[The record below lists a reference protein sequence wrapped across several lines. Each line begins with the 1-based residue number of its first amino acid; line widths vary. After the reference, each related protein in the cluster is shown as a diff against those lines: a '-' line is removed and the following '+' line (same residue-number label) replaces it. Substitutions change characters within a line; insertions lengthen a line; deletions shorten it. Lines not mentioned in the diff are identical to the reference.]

1 VAEKSEDL
9 AKLIREGF
17 AGVHARFDALNEGVL
32 FVGQKLLAPAELL
45 ELRRILENTTAGA
58 AR

>member
-1 VAEKSEDL
+1 MAENSKEL
-9 AKLIREGF
+9 AKLIKEGF

-32 FVGQKLLAPAELL
+32 FVAERVLGPSEQK

-58 AR
+58 SR